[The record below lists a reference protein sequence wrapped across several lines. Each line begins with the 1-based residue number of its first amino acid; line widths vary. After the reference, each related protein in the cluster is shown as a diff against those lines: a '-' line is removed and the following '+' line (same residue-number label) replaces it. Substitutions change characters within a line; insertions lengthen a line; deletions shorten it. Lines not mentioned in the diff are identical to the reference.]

1 MIHEIKSGKQ
11 VMATIT
17 QRHVVAFQIN
27 IHGASDAKTVVV
39 PVWDNTIA
47 VDEDGAIWAY
57 ESVAEYVRIIGVN
70 KAWVDCRRCNAKM
83 QEIGEMEPFPDWK
96 ESQIDLRTLQ

>member
-11 VMATIT
+11 VVATIT
-17 QRHVVAFQIN
+17 QRHVVAFQLHIQ
-27 IHGASDAKTVVV
+27 GAEEPIYVPAWANTVA
-39 PVWDNTIA
+39 I
-47 VDEDGAIWAY
+47 DEDGAIWAY

-70 KAWVDCRRCNAKM
+70 KAWVDCGRCDAKM

-96 ESQIDLRTLQ
+96 ESQIDLLTMQ